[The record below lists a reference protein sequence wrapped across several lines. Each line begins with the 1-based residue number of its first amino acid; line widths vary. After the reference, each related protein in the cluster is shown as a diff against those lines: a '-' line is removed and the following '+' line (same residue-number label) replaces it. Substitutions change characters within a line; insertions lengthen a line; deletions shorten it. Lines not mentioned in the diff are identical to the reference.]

1 MIIIVN
7 LKIHEK
13 LYGYLAKKLNVFKY
27 YSADNVNVKLMLLY
41 CNFSNIKNFNHFILS
56 GLK

>member
-7 LKIHEK
+7 LKIHE
-13 LYGYLAKKLNVFKY
+13 KLNVFKY